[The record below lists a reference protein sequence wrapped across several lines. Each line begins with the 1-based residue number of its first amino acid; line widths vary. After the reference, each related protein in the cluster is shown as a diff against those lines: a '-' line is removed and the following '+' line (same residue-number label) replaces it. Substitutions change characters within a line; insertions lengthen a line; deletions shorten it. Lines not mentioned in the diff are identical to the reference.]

1 MAKGNSRE
9 IGNNL
14 LKGAFA
20 GLVMWLLYI
29 ANKDD
34 VEMFDLKINIEL
46 FNKWSTN
53 GIFSF
58 LGKVSLFAAI
68 VNVIGALVY
77 YSRYS
82 NAPEVLC
89 PACSLTYRD
98 EVGDGV
104 CPYCGK
110 NRNDFKK
117 TDSAQIP
124 KWLCSCGAVHPGYVS
139 SCSCGKNKREGT
151 MVEPQSQPKR
161 TTFSTAVGFNAAK
174 QAKAQN
180 MWDHWNEEHSSIGR
194 CEVCGA
200 KGQFVVF
207 AEFQENDQTFQK
219 NLCFEC
225 FSHRE
230 CKPVIDK

>member
-104 CPYCGK
+104 CHTAERTEMTLRK
-110 NRNDFKK
+110 
-117 TDSAQIP
+117 QIRRRS
-124 KWLCSCGAVHPGYVS
+124 LNGYAA
-139 SCSCGKNKREGT
+139 
-151 MVEPQSQPKR
+151 VEPFIPDMFHPVLAERTNVKEQWLSRNLSRNGQLFPPQWDLMLLNKQKPKICG
-161 TTFSTAVGFNAAK
+161 T
-174 QAKAQN
+174 
-180 MWDHWNEEHSSIGR
+180 IGMR
-194 CEVCGA
+194 NTV
-200 KGQFVVF
+200 
-207 AEFQENDQTFQK
+207 
-219 NLCFEC
+219 
-225 FSHRE
+225 
-230 CKPVIDK
+230 P